1 MTSVKVPNMSG
12 KARAIPPKGL
22 PTVGNGP
29 PPRTGRPRIPENS
42 EQPDRG
48 AAIAKGPL
56 SRGGSGQ
63 SAPKRGSNAPMKTER
78 KPSLGGQRMRE
89 SGKGFSKR

>member
-1 MTSVKVPNMSG
+1 MPEGIGYGMTSVKVPNMSG
-12 KARAIPPKGL
+12 KAKAIPPKGL
-22 PTVGNGP
+22 STAGNGP

-42 EQPDRG
+42 
-48 AAIAKGPL
+48 AKL
-56 SRGGSGQ
+56 DHSSGQ